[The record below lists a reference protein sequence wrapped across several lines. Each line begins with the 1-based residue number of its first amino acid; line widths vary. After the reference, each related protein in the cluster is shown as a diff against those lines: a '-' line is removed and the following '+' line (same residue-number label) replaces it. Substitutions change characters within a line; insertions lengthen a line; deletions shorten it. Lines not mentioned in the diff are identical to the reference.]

1 MSGPIHQ
8 IFKMKN
14 PIQTYA
20 WGSRTAIARLLGQ
33 ASPTTEPQAELWMGA
48 HPKSPSE
55 IQFDGRWRPL
65 LELIDRYP
73 DELLGRRVVD
83 RFDRSLPYLFKVL
96 AAAEPLSIQA
106 HPDAQ
111 QAMEGFGRE
120 NRQGLSLADPRRNYR
135 DDRPK
140 PECMCALTPFVGLC
154 GFRSPEAIMTLGQP
168 VWPKTEAPALEI
180 LRNGKNNKAL
190 QDFFQLLMQMDP
202 DRRAALAHHVADGA
216 ARMESPSDVFRWID
230 RLHQKYPGDV
240 GVLSPLILN
249 LITLQPG
256 QAVFLPPRQLH
267 AYLDGLGIEVMAN
280 SDNVLRGG
288 LTPKHIDVPELVK
301 ILDFHPYNP
310 KILSPQ
316 YQTETEGFYDSLT
329 DTFRLSQLIVTAKR
343 PHVAIDRPEGPRLDR
358 GIDRQGERSIPGRDD
373 ADDAKRAVVHHE
385 LLIRAE
391 IAVKLP
397 LLVSE
402 LLHRAPAPKVDV
414 VAPR

>member
-1 MSGPIHQ
+1 VSDPIRQ
-8 IFKMKN
+8 IFEMKN

-33 ASPTTEPQAELWMGA
+33 ASPTPEPQAELWMGA

-55 IQFDGRWRPL
+55 IRFNGRWRSL

-73 DELLGRRVVD
+73 NELLGRRVAD
-83 RFDRSLPYLFKVL
+83 RFKRSLPYLFKVL

-106 HPDAQ
+106 HPDQQ
-111 QAMEGFGRE
+111 QAMDGFRRE

-135 DDRPK
+135 DERPK

-154 GFRSPEAIMTLGQP
+154 GFRSPEAIMALGEP
-168 VWPKTEAPALEI
+168 VWPRTEAPVLEI
-180 LRNGKNNKAL
+180 LRNGKDDKVL

-202 DRRAALAHHVADGA
+202 DRRAALTHHVASGA
-216 ARMESPSDVFRWID
+216 AQMESPNEVYRWIG

-240 GVLSPLILN
+240 GVLSPLMLN

-256 QAVFLPPRQLH
+256 EAVFLPPGQLH

-288 LTPKHIDVPELVK
+288 LTPKHIDVRELVR

-316 YQTETEGFYDSLT
+316 QQTETEGFYESLT
-329 DTFRLSQLIVTAKR
+329 DTFRLSRLIVTGKR
-343 PHVAIDRPEGPRLDR
+343 PHVAPGRPEGPEIILGVEGTAVIRNGDA
-358 GIDRQGERSIPGRDD
+358 GDD
-373 ADDAKRAVVHHE
+373 ATIGPGASVFIPAAVDAYTITGDARLFKAAVN
-385 LLIRAE
+385 
-391 IAVKLP
+391 P
-397 LLVSE
+397 
-402 LLHRAPAPKVDV
+402 DV
-414 VAPR
+414 G